1 MGASIRGQPRSLAD
15 GFSAIAARMIA
26 AAITWY
32 GARMLSRALLGQVEP
47 YQQIEAYSCGAA
59 ALKAVLGHWDD
70 HHDERMLIDLIGV
83 DPERGSTVDQVARAA
98 RNLGYD
104 ARPHRFSGV
113 RELRAITAQDTPVII
128 AVQSFNR
135 PNQGH
140 FVVAVDVKDDTV
152 EIMDPNT
159 PGNWRVLSHA
169 ELDRRWRFR
178 DRYAVLVRP
187 RAQRQVRR
195 AAAGLGATAPRK
207 WAPLAAVLGGAVVA
221 TAVVLIA
228 RTRKQG
234 A

>member
-1 MGASIRGQPRSLAD
+1 
-15 GFSAIAARMIA
+15 
-26 AAITWY
+26 
-32 GARMLSRALLGQVEP
+32 MLSRALLGQVEP
-47 YQQIEAYSCGAA
+47 YQQVEQYSCGAA

-83 DPERGSTVDQVARAA
+83 DPDHGSTVDQVARAA

-113 RELRAITAQDTPVII
+113 SELRAITAQDTPVII

-152 EIMDPNT
+152 AIMDPNT

-187 RAQRQVRR
+187 RARAQRQGGR
-195 AAAGLGATAPRK
+195 AAAGLGAAAAPT
-207 WAPLAAVLGGAVVA
+207 WAPLAVVLGGAVVA
-221 TAVVLIA
+221 TAIVLIA
-228 RTRKQG
+228 QTRKQG